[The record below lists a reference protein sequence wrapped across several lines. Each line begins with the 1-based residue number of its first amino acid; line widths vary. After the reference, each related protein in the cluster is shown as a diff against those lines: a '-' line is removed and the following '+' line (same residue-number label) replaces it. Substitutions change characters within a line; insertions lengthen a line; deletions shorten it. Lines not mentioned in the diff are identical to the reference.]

1 MILQNGAIAQSQFA
15 ERDQERRAA
24 HLRDLPTDGLTRQRQ
39 MQQMATVTA
48 TGYAHIIVTHILVH
62 VWGRIQNLIYSI
74 FAFLYHG
81 VLYCH
86 NLTVEH

>member
-39 MQQMATVTA
+39 MQQMETVTA
-48 TGYAHIIVTHILVH
+48 TGYAHIIVTHIH
-62 VWGRIQNLIYSI
+62 VWGRFQNLIYTI
-74 FAFLYHG
+74 VAYF
-81 VLYCH
+81 
-86 NLTVEH
+86 E